1 MKARKLIMCMIM
13 AVSFMLGTTS
23 IAAYAEE
30 TLNTAPVETSSN
42 TNELNTTESNIDE
55 AEQSDLSEQG
65 DEELTETAETEEA
78 ETTKETAAETDAEET
93 EDEKVVEE
101 AKQDTTAKTE
111 EKYTKAELRLLS
123 ALVFA
128 ESGNQS
134 YKGKLAVA
142 NVVINR
148 TTSKQFW
155 HVDTIKEVIYDDK
168 WGIQFSVIKDNS
180 DGVSP
185 MDRALKLYD
194 TKKYSSDAQKKQME
208 QCIKAAKAALN
219 GENNIGDYLF
229 FTRYTKSIANK
240 YPDHVVIG
248 AHIFYNTK

>member
-55 AEQSDLSEQG
+55 AEQSDPSEQG

-78 ETTKETAAETDAEET
+78 EPTKETAAETDAEET

>member
-1 MKARKLIMCMIM
+1 MIM

-55 AEQSDLSEQG
+55 AEQSDPSEQG

-78 ETTKETAAETDAEET
+78 EPTKETAAETDAEET

>member
-1 MKARKLIMCMIM
+1 M